1 MNFLHKYILKMAAIY
16 LGKGGGAKASA
27 GAAVQDARKEMT
39 KTKEQ
44 LEEEKKISLS
54 IR

>member
-1 MNFLHKYILKMAAIY
+1 MFC

-27 GAAVQDARKEMT
+27 GANVQDARKEMA

-44 LEEEKKISLS
+44 LEEEKKISLA
-54 IR
+54 IRYGILLPKLF